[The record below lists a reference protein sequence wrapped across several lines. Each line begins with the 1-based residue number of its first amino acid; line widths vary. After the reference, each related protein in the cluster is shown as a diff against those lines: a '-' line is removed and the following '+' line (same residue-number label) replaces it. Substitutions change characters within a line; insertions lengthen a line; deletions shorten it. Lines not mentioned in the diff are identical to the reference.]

1 MSQPVIL
8 KSNPHGINL
17 ILDPGIP
24 FRELKEEILKKF
36 QESDKFFRNARI
48 ALSFEGRELSKEEE
62 CELVDLIAKNTSI
75 EIVCI
80 IDKDEAHD
88 QFYADK
94 IQKFDDSQSGRT
106 GEFYKGTLRS
116 GQVIECEN
124 SLIVLGDVNPGAK
137 IIAKGNIVVL
147 GSLKGNAYAG
157 AAGDETAF
165 VAALDMDPVQI
176 KIGDVIGRS
185 ADKGPLSAIKN
196 RKRTLEPQV
205 AVVAEDAILI
215 EPITRGLFKK

>member
-1 MSQPVIL
+1 M
-8 KSNPHGINL
+8 
-17 ILDPGIP
+17 
-24 FRELKEEILKKF
+24 
-36 QESDKFFRNARI
+36 
-48 ALSFEGRELSKEEE
+48 
-62 CELVDLIAKNTSI
+62 
-75 EIVCI
+75 
-80 IDKDEAHD
+80 
-88 QFYADK
+88 
-94 IQKFDDSQSGRT
+94 
-106 GEFYKGTLRS
+106 
-116 GQVIECEN
+116 
-124 SLIVLGDVNPGAK
+124 LGDVNPGAK